1 MKVTDTYLAEITDF
15 GLDGKGFS
23 KIEDIAVFTPYA
35 AAGDLAKIKIK
46 KVYKGVAEA
55 DAVKSCAPQI
65 AASFRRAKRTGSV
78 AAACCSTS
86 IFRPKTN

>member
-23 KIEDIAVFTPYA
+23 KIEDIAVFTPYT

-46 KVYKGVAEA
+46 KVYKGVAENRA
-55 DAVKSCAPQI
+55 PRKLPRRSAVQNVRGV
-65 AASFRRAKRTGSV
+65 RRLRV
-78 AAACCSTS
+78 AA
-86 IFRPKTN
+86 R